1 RERIRSKKRKRA
13 AAAAMLVCLALI
25 VIGLVVGAV
34 QAIIYS
40 INSSGV
46 PLAEG
51 ETQSASAAET
61 PLSDIAAGPFRSD
74 AEAISSP
81 VIPYD
86 YSSPVPAIPA
96 VQDSYFADAL
106 LLGDS
111 RFTGFGAYMSA
122 GEVLSS
128 SYLTVSNALEREC
141 SFGEETATLAS
152 RLAARQFGS
161 VYINC
166 GLNELG
172 WEYSSAFI
180 EAYGELV
187 SAVRAAQ
194 PEADIY
200 LGGLW
205 HLSAETAA
213 ATSYHSDA
221 RIDEYNAL
229 ILSLAS
235 SEGCYFLDFGEIFE
249 DASGA
254 QLEDVTTNGINPT
267 EGQFNTMYEYLK
279 THTVSKEYYGN

>member
-1 RERIRSKKRKRA
+1 MTDASERNERRERIRSKKRKRA
-13 AAAAMLVCLALI
+13 AAAAMLACLVLIAL
-25 VIGLVVGAV
+25 GLVAGAI

-40 INSSGV
+40 LNSGV
-46 PLAEG
+46 PVIES
-51 ETQSASAAET
+51 ETQPESAET
-61 PLSDIAAGPFRSD
+61 PLSDIVAGPFRSD
-74 AEAISSP
+74 AETISSP

-96 VQDSYFADAL
+96 VEDAYFSDAL
-106 LLGDS
+106 LIGDS

-122 GEVLSS
+122 GEVLS
-128 SYLTVSNALEREC
+128 YPNLTVTDALEREC

-161 VYINC
+161 VYLNC

-213 ATSYHSDA
+213 ATSYH
-221 RIDEYNAL
+221 
-229 ILSLAS
+229 
-235 SEGCYFLDFGEIFE
+235 
-249 DASGA
+249 
-254 QLEDVTTNGINPT
+254 
-267 EGQFNTMYEYLK
+267 
-279 THTVSKEYYGN
+279 